1 MTSYKRAQ
9 KLHTDDAT
17 PRRSTYGLNEANFQ
31 PISITI
37 QIIRVV
43 TRHRYGISALLSHT
57 SFRGETSGS
66 VVECRLFSQAAY
78 FYNEFLMIHFQ
89 K

>member
-17 PRRSTYGLNEANFQ
+17 PRRSTYWLDEASFQ

-37 QIIRVV
+37 QIRVV
-43 TRHRYGISALLSHT
+43 TRHQYGISALPSHT

-66 VVECRLFSQAAY
+66 VAECRLFSKAAY
-78 FYNEFLMIHFQ
+78 F
-89 K
+89 

>member
-9 KLHTDDAT
+9 KLHT
-17 PRRSTYGLNEANFQ
+17 
-31 PISITI
+31 ITI